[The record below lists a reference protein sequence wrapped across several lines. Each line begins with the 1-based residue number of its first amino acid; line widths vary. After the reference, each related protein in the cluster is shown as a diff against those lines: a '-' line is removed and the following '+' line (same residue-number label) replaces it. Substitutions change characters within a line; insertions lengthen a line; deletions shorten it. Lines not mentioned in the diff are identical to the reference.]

1 MYNVYLVIKK
11 GANIN
16 HLVIDDV
23 EIENAY
29 RIYILLPPPGSVP
42 PVVTRC

>member
-1 MYNVYLVIKK
+1 MYNVYLVIK
-11 GANIN
+11 N